1 MLFFFFFFFFFF
13 NSASGVRG
21 SGDFFATMMINNNS
35 RIDAVAEGGHST
47 QDLQGGNSI
56 LVNLNEDDKLWI
68 KRNGIAGDKLES
80 YPGLRV
86 STFSGVLL
94 YPQL

>member
-1 MLFFFFFFFFFF
+1 
-13 NSASGVRG
+13 
-21 SGDFFATMMINNNS
+21 MMINNNS
-35 RIDAVAEGGHST
+35 RIDAVAEGVKST
-47 QDLQGGNSI
+47 HDVQGGNSV
-56 LVNLNEDDKLWI
+56 LVKLNKDDKLWI